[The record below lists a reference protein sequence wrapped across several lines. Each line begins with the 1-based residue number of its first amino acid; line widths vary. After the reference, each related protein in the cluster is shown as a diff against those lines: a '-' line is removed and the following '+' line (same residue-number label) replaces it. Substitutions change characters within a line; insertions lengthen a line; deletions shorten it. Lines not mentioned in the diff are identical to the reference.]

1 MQKRTACAVL
11 FGHEKTGRK
20 RQEMKRKL
28 IALALSAAIVTT
40 MPALDPGSNDIAY
53 AADSDAVP
61 ISATAADAAVVTE
74 TPSTAENAQDP
85 QPETAPTVITIAGKT
100 STDSKSGKVTLKAQL
115 KEADLEA
122 ALRAAADAA
131 EGQEADA
138 LQPLHFYIHASAEAK
153 ADKTVITISK
163 TLLKK
168 IRKQT
173 KAPLEIGTY
182 LGSVTLDRKLMNSL
196 ISKAKGTTVAV
207 VTEKSELSA
216 EQKRLFGKT
225 AIARKISFR
234 SGGKTILNPNS
245 IGASA
250 VLDLYGVPDALRT
263 GEIGIGRVITG
274 GKVYQNKFSSE
285 KTEKNGSSLLR
296 CKIQGS
302 LQGTFVIGEK
312 AQIETAWIISGVRN
326 TTIQAKVSSTEKAQP
341 GRVSRIRLNW
351 TKSKGFQVDGYEI
364 YHSFDDSYYQK
375 AYTLEGND
383 CYNRNVTS
391 GTTKYYKIR
400 GYRNVNGQICY
411 TRWSNVISASV

>member
-1 MQKRTACAVL
+1 
-11 FGHEKTGRK
+11 
-20 RQEMKRKL
+20 MKRKL
-28 IALALSAAIVTT
+28 IALALSAAVVTA
-40 MPALDPGSNDIAY
+40 MPALSPRQNDMAY
-53 AADSDAVP
+53 AADHTAVP
-61 ISATAADAAVVTE
+61 ISAAAAYAAVVTE
-74 TPSTAENAQDP
+74 TSSSAENAQDP
-85 QPETAPTVITIAGKT
+85 QQETAPTVIAIAGKT
-100 STDSKSGKVTLKAQL
+100 YTNSKNGKVELKARL
-115 KEADLEA
+115 KEADIGA

-131 EGQEADA
+131 ASQDEAA
-138 LQPLHFYIHASAEAK
+138 VQPLRFYISASAEAK
-153 ADKTVITISK
+153 ADKAVITISK

-196 ISKAKGTTVAV
+196 ISKAKGTTVDV

-245 IGASA
+245 SGASA
-250 VLDLYGVPDALRT
+250 VLDLYGLPDALQT

-285 KTEKNGSSLLR
+285 KTEKNGSPLLR
-296 CKIQGS
+296 YKIQGS
-302 LQGTFVIGEK
+302 LQGTFVIGKK

-341 GRVSRIRLNW
+341 GRVSLIRLNW

-375 AYTLEGND
+375 AYTLEGSD

-411 TRWSNVISASV
+411 TRWSNVISGSV

>member
-1 MQKRTACAVL
+1 
-11 FGHEKTGRK
+11 
-20 RQEMKRKL
+20 MKRKL
-28 IALALSAAIVTT
+28 IALALSAAVVTA
-40 MPALDPGSNDIAY
+40 MPALSPRQNDMAY
-53 AADSDAVP
+53 AADHTAVP
-61 ISATAADAAVVTE
+61 ISAAAAYAAVVTE
-74 TPSTAENAQDP
+74 TSSSAENAQDP
-85 QPETAPTVITIAGKT
+85 QQETAPTVIAIAGKT
-100 STDSKSGKVTLKAQL
+100 YTNSKNGKVELKARL
-115 KEADLEA
+115 KEADIEA

-131 EGQEADA
+131 ASQDEADV
-138 LQPLHFYIHASAEAK
+138 QPLRFYISASAEAK
-153 ADKTVITISK
+153 ADKAVITISK

-173 KAPLEIGTY
+173 KAPLEIRTY

-196 ISKAKGTTVAV
+196 ISKAKGTTVDV
-207 VTEKSELSA
+207 VTEKSVLSA

-225 AIARKISFR
+225 AIVRKLSFR

-245 IGASA
+245 SGASV
-250 VLDLYGVPDALRT
+250 VLDLADLPDALQT
-263 GEIGIGRVITG
+263 GEIGIGRVVTG

-285 KTEKNGSSLLR
+285 KTEKNGSPLLR

-312 AQIETAWIISGVRN
+312 ARIENAWIISGVRN

-341 GRVSRIRLNW
+341 GRVSLIRLNW

-375 AYTLEGND
+375 AYTMEGND
-383 CYNRNVTS
+383 CYNRNVMS

-400 GYRNVNGQICY
+400 GYRNVNGLICY
-411 TRWSNVISASV
+411 TRWSNVISGSV

>member
-1 MQKRTACAVL
+1 
-11 FGHEKTGRK
+11 
-20 RQEMKRKL
+20 MKRKL
-28 IALALSAAIVTT
+28 IALALSAAVVTA
-40 MPALDPGSNDIAY
+40 MPALSPRQNDMAY
-53 AADSDAVP
+53 AADHTAVP
-61 ISATAADAAVVTE
+61 ISAAAAYAAVVTE
-74 TPSTAENAQDP
+74 TSSSAENAQDP
-85 QPETAPTVITIAGKT
+85 QQETAPTVIAIAGKT
-100 STDSKSGKVTLKAQL
+100 YTNSKNGKVELKARL
-115 KEADLEA
+115 KEADIEA

-131 EGQEADA
+131 ASQDEADV
-138 LQPLHFYIHASAEAK
+138 QPLRFYISASAEAK
-153 ADKTVITISK
+153 ADKAVITISK

-173 KAPLEIGTY
+173 KAPLEIRTY

-196 ISKAKGTTVAV
+196 ISKAKGTNVDV

-225 AIARKISFR
+225 AAARKISFR

-245 IGASA
+245 SGASV
-250 VLDLYGVPDALRT
+250 VLDLADLPDALQT
-263 GEIGIGRVITG
+263 GEIGIGRVVTG

-285 KTEKNGSSLLR
+285 KTEKNGSPLLR

-312 AQIETAWIISGVRN
+312 ARIENAWIISGVRN

-341 GRVSRIRLNW
+341 GRVSLIRLNW

-375 AYTLEGND
+375 AYTLEGSD
-383 CYNRNVTS
+383 CYNRNVMS
-391 GTTKYYKIR
+391 GITKYYKIR
-400 GYRNVNGQICY
+400 GYRNVNGLICY
-411 TRWSNVISASV
+411 TRWSNVISGSV

>member
-1 MQKRTACAVL
+1 
-11 FGHEKTGRK
+11 
-20 RQEMKRKL
+20 MKRKL
-28 IALALSAAIVTT
+28 IALALSAAVVTA
-40 MPALDPGSNDIAY
+40 MPALSPRQNDMAY
-53 AADSDAVP
+53 AADHTAVP
-61 ISATAADAAVVTE
+61 ISAAAAYAAVVTE
-74 TPSTAENAQDP
+74 TSSSAENAQDP
-85 QPETAPTVITIAGKT
+85 QQETAPTVIAIAGKT
-100 STDSKSGKVTLKAQL
+100 YTNSKNGKVELKARL
-115 KEADLEA
+115 KEADIEA

-131 EGQEADA
+131 ASQDEAA
-138 LQPLHFYIHASAEAK
+138 VQPLRFYISASAEAK
-153 ADKTVITISK
+153 ADKAVITISK

-173 KAPLEIGTY
+173 KAPLEISTY
-182 LGSVTLDRKLMNSL
+182 LSSVTLDRKLMNSL
-196 ISKAKGTTVAV
+196 ISKAKGTTVDV
-207 VTEKSELSA
+207 VTEKSVLSA

-225 AIARKISFR
+225 AIVRKLSFR

-245 IGASA
+245 SGASV
-250 VLDLYGVPDALRT
+250 VLDLADLPDALQT
-263 GEIGIGRVITG
+263 GEIGIGRVVTG

-285 KTEKNGSSLLR
+285 KTEKDGSPLLR

-312 AQIETAWIISGVRN
+312 ARIENAWIISGVRN

-341 GRVSRIRLNW
+341 GRVSLIRLNW

-375 AYTLEGND
+375 AYTLEGSD

-411 TRWSNVISASV
+411 TRWSNVISGSV

>member
-1 MQKRTACAVL
+1 
-11 FGHEKTGRK
+11 
-20 RQEMKRKL
+20 MKRKL
-28 IALALSAAIVTT
+28 IALALSAAVVTA
-40 MPALDPGSNDIAY
+40 MPALSPRQNDMAY
-53 AADSDAVP
+53 AADHTAVP
-61 ISATAADAAVVTE
+61 ISAAAAYAAVVTE
-74 TPSTAENAQDP
+74 TSSSAENAQDP
-85 QPETAPTVITIAGKT
+85 QQETAPTVIAIAGKT
-100 STDSKSGKVTLKAQL
+100 YTNSKNGKVELKARL
-115 KEADLEA
+115 KEADIGA

-131 EGQEADA
+131 ASQDEADV
-138 LQPLHFYIHASAEAK
+138 QPLRFYISASAEAK
-153 ADKTVITISK
+153 ADKAVITISK

-173 KAPLEIGTY
+173 KAPLEISTY
-182 LGSVTLDRKLMNSL
+182 TSSVTLDRKLMNSL
-196 ISKAKGTTVAV
+196 ISKAKGTTVDV

-245 IGASA
+245 SGASV
-250 VLDLYGVPDALRT
+250 VLDLADLPDALQT
-263 GEIGIGRVITG
+263 GEIGVGRVITG

-285 KTEKNGSSLLR
+285 KTEKDGSPLLR

-312 AQIETAWIISGVRN
+312 ARIENAWIISGVRN

-341 GRVSRIRLNW
+341 GRVSLIRLNW

-375 AYTLEGND
+375 AYTMEGND
-383 CYNRNVTS
+383 CYNRNVMS

-400 GYRNVNGQICY
+400 GYRNVNGLICY
-411 TRWSNVISASV
+411 TRWSNVISGSV

>member
-1 MQKRTACAVL
+1 
-11 FGHEKTGRK
+11 
-20 RQEMKRKL
+20 MKRKL
-28 IALALSAAIVTT
+28 IALALSAAVVTA
-40 MPALDPGSNDIAY
+40 MPALSPRQNDMAY
-53 AADSDAVP
+53 AADHTAVP
-61 ISATAADAAVVTE
+61 ISAAAAYAAVVTE
-74 TPSTAENAQDP
+74 TSSSAENAQDP
-85 QPETAPTVITIAGKT
+85 QQETAPTVIAIAGKT
-100 STDSKSGKVTLKAQL
+100 YTNSKNGKVELKARL
-115 KEADLEA
+115 KEADIGA

-131 EGQEADA
+131 ASQDEAA
-138 LQPLHFYIHASAEAK
+138 VQPLRFYISASAEAK
-153 ADKTVITISK
+153 ADKAVITISK

-173 KAPLEIGTY
+173 KAPLEISTY
-182 LGSVTLDRKLMNSL
+182 PSSVTLDRKLMNSL
-196 ISKAKGTTVAV
+196 ISKAKGTTVDV
-207 VTEKSELSA
+207 VTEKSVLSA

-245 IGASA
+245 SGASA
-250 VLDLYGVPDALRT
+250 VLDLYGLPDTLQT

-285 KTEKNGSSLLR
+285 KTEKNGSPLLR

-341 GRVSRIRLNW
+341 GRVSLIRLNW

-375 AYTLEGND
+375 AYTMEGND
-383 CYNRNVTS
+383 CYNRNVMS
-391 GTTKYYKIR
+391 GITKYYKIR
-400 GYRNVNGQICY
+400 GYRNVNGLICY
-411 TRWSNVISASV
+411 TRWSNVISGSV

>member
-1 MQKRTACAVL
+1 
-11 FGHEKTGRK
+11 
-20 RQEMKRKL
+20 MKKKL
-28 IALALSAAIVTT
+28 IALALSAAVVTA
-40 MPALDPGSNDIAY
+40 MPVFIPGSNDRAY

-61 ISATAADAAVVTE
+61 ISAAAADTAVVTD
-74 TPSTAENAQDP
+74 TASSAESAQDP
-85 QPETAPTVITIAGKT
+85 QPEAVPIVTPVAGKI
-100 STDSKSGKVTLKAQL
+100 STNSKSGKVELKAQL
-115 KEADLEA
+115 KEADIEA

-138 LQPLHFYIHASAEAK
+138 LQSLRFYIHASAEAK
-153 ADKTVITISK
+153 TDKAVITISK
-163 TLLKK
+163 PLLKK

-196 ISKAKGTTVAV
+196 ISKAKGTTVDV

-245 IGASA
+245 SGASA
-250 VLDLYGVPDALRT
+250 VLDLADLPDALQT

-285 KTEKNGSSLLR
+285 KTEKNGSPLLR
-296 CKIQGS
+296 CKIRGS

-312 AQIETAWIISGVRN
+312 DQIETAWIISGVRS
-326 TTIQAKVSSTEKAQP
+326 TTIKAKVSSTEKAQP
-341 GRVSRIRLNW
+341 GRVSLIRLNW
-351 TKSKGFQVDGYEI
+351 TKSKGFKLDGYEI

-411 TRWSNVISASV
+411 TRWSNVISGSV

>member
-1 MQKRTACAVL
+1 
-11 FGHEKTGRK
+11 
-20 RQEMKRKL
+20 MKRKL
-28 IALALSAAIVTT
+28 IALALSAAVVTA
-40 MPALDPGSNDIAY
+40 MPALSPRQNDMAY
-53 AADSDAVP
+53 AADHTAVP
-61 ISATAADAAVVTE
+61 ISAAAAYAAVVTE
-74 TPSTAENAQDP
+74 TSSSAENAQDP
-85 QPETAPTVITIAGKT
+85 QQETAPTVIAIAGKT
-100 STDSKSGKVTLKAQL
+100 YTNSKNGKVELKARL
-115 KEADLEA
+115 KEADIEA

-131 EGQEADA
+131 ASQDEADV
-138 LQPLHFYIHASAEAK
+138 QPLRFYISASAEAK
-153 ADKTVITISK
+153 ADKAVITISK

-173 KAPLEIGTY
+173 KAPLEISTY
-182 LGSVTLDRKLMNSL
+182 PSSVTLDRKLMNSL
-196 ISKAKGTTVAV
+196 ISKAKGTTVDV
-207 VTEKSELSA
+207 VTEKSVLSA

-225 AIARKISFR
+225 AIVRKLSFR

-245 IGASA
+245 SGASV
-250 VLDLYGVPDALRT
+250 VLDLADLPDALQT
-263 GEIGIGRVITG
+263 GEIGIGRVVTG

-285 KTEKNGSSLLR
+285 KTEKNGSPLLR

-312 AQIETAWIISGVRN
+312 ERIENAWIISGVRN

-341 GRVSRIRLNW
+341 GRVSLIRLNW

-375 AYTLEGND
+375 AYTLEGSD

-411 TRWSNVISASV
+411 TRWSNVISGSV

>member
-1 MQKRTACAVL
+1 
-11 FGHEKTGRK
+11 
-20 RQEMKRKL
+20 MKRKL
-28 IALALSAAIVTT
+28 IALALSAAVVTA
-40 MPALDPGSNDIAY
+40 MPALSPRQNDMAY
-53 AADSDAVP
+53 AADHTAVP
-61 ISATAADAAVVTE
+61 ISAAAAYAAVVTE
-74 TPSTAENAQDP
+74 TSSSAENAQDP
-85 QPETAPTVITIAGKT
+85 QQETAPTVIAIAGKT
-100 STDSKSGKVTLKAQL
+100 YTNSKNGKVELKARL
-115 KEADLEA
+115 KEADIEA

-131 EGQEADA
+131 ASQDEADV
-138 LQPLHFYIHASAEAK
+138 QPLRFYISASAEAK
-153 ADKTVITISK
+153 ADKAVITISK

-173 KAPLEIGTY
+173 KAPLEIRTY

-196 ISKAKGTTVAV
+196 ISKAKGTTVDV
-207 VTEKSELSA
+207 VTEKSVLSA

-225 AIARKISFR
+225 AIVRKLSFR

-245 IGASA
+245 SGASV
-250 VLDLYGVPDALRT
+250 VLDLADLPDALQT
-263 GEIGIGRVITG
+263 GEIGIGRVVTG

-285 KTEKNGSSLLR
+285 KTEKNGSPLLR

-312 AQIETAWIISGVRN
+312 QRIENAWIISGVRN

-341 GRVSRIRLNW
+341 GRVSLIRLNW

-375 AYTLEGND
+375 AYTMEGND
-383 CYNRNVTS
+383 CYNRNVMS

-400 GYRNVNGQICY
+400 GYRNVNGLICY
-411 TRWSNVISASV
+411 TRWSNVISGSV

>member
-1 MQKRTACAVL
+1 
-11 FGHEKTGRK
+11 
-20 RQEMKRKL
+20 MKKKL
-28 IALALSAAIVTT
+28 IALALSAAVVTA
-40 MPALDPGSNDIAY
+40 MPVLSPRSNGMAY

-61 ISATAADAAVVTE
+61 ISAAAADTAVVTD
-74 TPSTAENAQDP
+74 TASSAESAQDP
-85 QPETAPTVITIAGKT
+85 QPEAVPIVTPVAGKI
-100 STDSKSGKVTLKAQL
+100 STNSKSGKVELKAQL
-115 KEADLEA
+115 KEADIEA
-122 ALRAAADAA
+122 ALSAAADAA
-131 EGQEADA
+131 ASQDEADV
-138 LQPLHFYIHASAEAK
+138 QPLRFYISASAEAK
-153 ADKTVITISK
+153 ADKAVITISK
-163 TLLKK
+163 PLLKK

-173 KAPLEIGTY
+173 KAPLEIRTY

-196 ISKAKGTTVAV
+196 ISKAKGTNVDV

-225 AIARKISFR
+225 AAARKISFR

-245 IGASA
+245 SGASA
-250 VLDLYGVPDALRT
+250 VLDLYGLSDTLQT
-263 GEIGIGRVITG
+263 GEIGVGRVITG

-285 KTEKNGSSLLR
+285 KTEKDGSPLLR

-312 AQIETAWIISGVRN
+312 ARIENAWIISGVRN

-341 GRVSRIRLNW
+341 GRVSLIRLNW
-351 TKSKGFQVDGYEI
+351 TKSKGFKVDGYEI

-375 AYTLEGND
+375 AYTLEGSD

-411 TRWSNVISASV
+411 TRWSNVISGSV

>member
-1 MQKRTACAVL
+1 
-11 FGHEKTGRK
+11 
-20 RQEMKRKL
+20 MKKKL
-28 IALALSAAIVTT
+28 IALALSAAVVTA
-40 MPALDPGSNDIAY
+40 MPVLSPISNGMAY
-53 AADSDAVP
+53 AVDSDAVP
-61 ISATAADAAVVTE
+61 ISAVAADTAVVTD
-74 TPSTAENAQDP
+74 TASSAESAQDP
-85 QPETAPTVITIAGKT
+85 QPEAAPIVTPVAGKI
-100 STDSKSGKVTLKAQL
+100 STNSKSGKVELKAQL
-115 KEADLEA
+115 KESDLEA
-122 ALRAAADAA
+122 ALSAAADAA
-131 EGQEADA
+131 ASQDEAA
-138 LQPLHFYIHASAEAK
+138 VQPLRFYISTSAEAK

-173 KAPLEIGTY
+173 KAPLEIRTY

-196 ISKAKGTTVAV
+196 ISKAKGTNVDV

-225 AIARKISFR
+225 AAARKISFR

-245 IGASA
+245 SGASA
-250 VLDLYGVPDALRT
+250 VLDLYGLSDTLQT
-263 GEIGIGRVITG
+263 GEIGVGRVITG

-285 KTEKNGSSLLR
+285 KTEKDGSPLLR

-302 LQGTFVIGEK
+302 LQGTLVIGEK
-312 AQIETAWIISGVRN
+312 ARIENAWIISGVRN

-341 GRVSRIRLNW
+341 GRVSLIRLNW

-375 AYTLEGND
+375 AYTLEGSD

-411 TRWSNVISASV
+411 TRWSNVISGSV